1 MDRWCSS
8 SELCRLRAVSAFWWW
23 IIFKCPPFAIRN
35 INTVYNFS
43 IPNLSIGEKRSW
55 SVREREREISR
66 ERETEELVRRTQSE
80 LPLHSSGSICLQNP
94 NWWRE
99 KSIIGRGIHSLF
111 MYKTWTKL
119 FYARFLLMRLLL
131 ANRLI
136 YQFFV
141 FHRLVVVIVVS
152 FHRQK
157 KKKQLDVASKEEKN
171 RAKELQ
177 NVRLCEEHRVPT
189 I

>member
-1 MDRWCSS
+1 
-8 SELCRLRAVSAFWWW
+8 
-23 IIFKCPPFAIRN
+23 
-35 INTVYNFS
+35 
-43 IPNLSIGEKRSW
+43 
-55 SVREREREISR
+55 
-66 ERETEELVRRTQSE
+66 
-80 LPLHSSGSICLQNP
+80 
-94 NWWRE
+94 
-99 KSIIGRGIHSLF
+99 
-111 MYKTWTKL
+111 
-119 FYARFLLMRLLL
+119 MRLLL